1 MKAVQLKSDLHRLID
16 KVNDVD
22 ILKAVKTILTKESE
36 HKSDWADSLS
46 ENLKAELQKSILE
59 ADQGKTVSDE
69 EALKRIKS
77 RYNL

>member
-46 ENLKAELQKSILE
+46 ENLKTELQKSILE